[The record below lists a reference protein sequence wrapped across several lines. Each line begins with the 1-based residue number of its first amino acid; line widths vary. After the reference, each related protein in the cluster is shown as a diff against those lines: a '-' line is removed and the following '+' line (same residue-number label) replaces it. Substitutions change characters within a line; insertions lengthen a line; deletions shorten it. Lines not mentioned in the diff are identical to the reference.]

1 MFDNAEFTF
10 CVCRLQPLSSAEVS
24 SVGYIGCSCI
34 NPSFSIDIMGM
45 RAILREAEIA
55 FGVFELKAV
64 GEMVAKG
71 AWLQNTRIQGSPEAG
86 AHSR

>member
-1 MFDNAEFTF
+1 ME
-10 CVCRLQPLSSAEVS
+10 
-24 SVGYIGCSCI
+24 
-34 NPSFSIDIMGM
+34 M

-86 AHSR
+86 AHSRWWDRLPSQEPRDELQLQIN